1 MKNNLKLFTSFF
13 MLGALTFGGGYA
25 MLPLLERE
33 IVERRGWSTS
43 EEMLD
48 YYAIG
53 QCTPG
58 IIAVNVATMIGYQQG
73 GFLGAA
79 VATFGIVCPSLIIIL
94 ILASLITNF
103 AHLEVVQH
111 AFAGISVA
119 VAVLIVSAII
129 KLFKPSVVDKATL
142 IIFILALLLTVVF
155 GLSPI
160 ISVVA
165 AAVSGIVIAKLKG
178 GNVE

>member
-1 MKNNLKLFTSFF
+1 MKYLKLFTSFF

-25 MLPLLERE
+25 MLPLLEKE

-43 EEMLD
+43 AEMLD

-73 GFLGAA
+73 SLLGAA

-103 AHLEVVQH
+103 SHLEVVQH

-119 VAVLIVSAII
+119 VAVLILSAIQ
-129 KLFKPSVVDKATL
+129 KLLKSSVVDKLTL
-142 IIFILALLLTVVF
+142 VLFVLSLVITVF
-155 GLSPI
+155 LGISPI
-160 ISVVA
+160 IIVVIS
-165 AAVSGIVIAKLKG
+165 AAVGILVSKHKG
-178 GNVE
+178 GAAK